1 MAIRLAIQS
10 LSEYHHS
17 TDRGL
22 GVGWRRPP
30 RPGGGALYQ
39 LPGEVGRWG
48 FAPVS
53 SEQATPVEF
62 HFSAKRVR
70 AGERGGALAVSAY
83 ITGRSSIDGLRIN
96 NPHRREDIAFSG
108 LSLPWLSH
116 LKSGAEL
123 WQAAD
128 LAERKK
134 DGTYRMNG
142 GHAPILASHAD
153 LALPWG
159 ITEAQARSVV
169 DRICAHLVRAH
180 GVGVEY
186 AVHRKAGRIDHAH
199 FLWTTRIVTEAG
211 LGKKARTLNA
221 VAQRREGNTEPSAM
235 ENLRALASKAIR
247 DSTDTDWDYRSF
259 KRRGIDRTPEPKLD
273 RRKLREQRRLNAKV
287 GDSRPTDIEKDLYN
301 LRVEKMRAHT
311 SPAQDLVLATL
322 AETVE
327 KLASNQERTNQLI
340 ERMLQAG
347 GPKKIEKSPKKPV
360 RVDPPDLETRPVV
373 AMDPRQLRMAERQSL
388 STAIYAFENRDLP
401 LMEAGVQMFQLLRNI
416 TKAYAMWMMNC
427 YRNFLKEG
435 GIELSEFE
443 RPYTKLPAWKLRMEE
458 IKRERKLDGDDGDD
472 GPMQVPASLNS
483 ARGLKQEIELEL

>member
-1 MAIRLAIQS
+1 
-10 LSEYHHS
+10 
-17 TDRGL
+17 
-22 GVGWRRPP
+22 
-30 RPGGGALYQ
+30 
-39 LPGEVGRWG
+39 
-48 FAPVS
+48 
-53 SEQATPVEF
+53 VEF

-83 ITGRSSIDGLRIN
+83 ITGRSSINGLRIN
-96 NPHRREDIAFSG
+96 NPHRSEDIAFSG
-108 LSLPWLSH
+108 LALPWLSRI
-116 LKSGAEL
+116 KSGAEL

-142 GHAPILASHAD
+142 GHVPILGSHAD

-169 DRICAHLVRAH
+169 DRICAHLVRVH

-273 RRKLREQRRLNAKV
+273 RRKLREQRRLNAKT
-287 GDSRPTDIEKDLYN
+287 GDSRPTDIEKDLHN

-311 SPAQDLVLATL
+311 SPAQDLVLAAL

-327 KLASNQERTNQLI
+327 KLVSSQERTNQLI

-347 GPKKIEKSPKKPV
+347 GPEKIEKAPKKPV
-360 RVDPPDLETRPVV
+360 RVDPPDLETLPIV
-373 AMDPRQLRMAERQSL
+373 ARDPHKLPKASRQSL
-388 STAIYAFENRDLP
+388 STAIYGFENRDVP
-401 LMEAGVQMFQLLRNI
+401 LWEAGVQMFQLLHNI
-416 TKAYAMWMMNC
+416 TKAHAIWMMSC
-427 YRNFLKEG
+427 FRTFLKQG

-458 IKRERKLDGDDGDD
+458 IKREQKLAGDEGDD
-472 GPMQVPASLNS
+472 GPMQAPTSLSS
-483 ARGLKQEIELEL
+483 ARGLKQESELEV